1 MYMSCNLPLGRKPWK
16 CFTCQFAKF
25 SLVGKWQF
33 TTRPYT
39 MQHSV
44 KYEMKFCTTQLT
56 GNRDHEL
63 QSQNNLPTLVL
74 NIHMYATRP
83 DYWYVLHINVTDQYI
98 RA

>member
-1 MYMSCNLPLGRKPWK
+1 
-16 CFTCQFAKF
+16 
-25 SLVGKWQF
+25 
-33 TTRPYT
+33 

-83 DYWYVLHINVTDQYI
+83 DYWYVLRINVTDQYI